1 MKTFL
6 GEKRSLGYLKV
17 AMLIGVVLYFLSCNG
32 TPTEPNDNQA
42 FRIAATCIVD
52 QSVGRS
58 IVLSDLTKGLARR
71 PAASIQFGA
80 DSLRFNRPG
89 FTPDSLF
96 SVQFGTSSRYSLGT
110 NRLFVNDSALLG
122 DTFPITVTGTFS
134 ITQIF
139 PTNRDAHG
147 SLQVSLAWSASDS
160 ARGYAMAA
168 VLKKDA
174 YVKTGYSTFV
184 TSFNTIGTFPP
195 EAFSLSPG
203 PLPDT
208 GWYYVYVYAYSG
220 VPDSNLTA
228 GLLPVPFPHQ
238 LTDNLTGR
246 QDINGRYG
254 MIRVAARDSVHVRY

>member
-1 MKTFL
+1 M
-6 GEKRSLGYLKV
+6 GV
-17 AMLIGVVLYFLSCNG
+17 MLIGIIPYFLSCNG
-32 TPTEPNDNQA
+32 TPTESNDNQA
-42 FRIAATCIVD
+42 FRIAATCIID

-58 IVLSDLTKGLARR
+58 TVIADFTKGVAQR
-71 PAASIQFGA
+71 PAAILLFGA
-80 DSLRFNRPG
+80 DSLRFNKPG
-89 FTPDSLF
+89 FSPDSLF
-96 SVQFGTSSRYSLGT
+96 SAQFPSSSRYSLGA
-110 NRLFVNDSALLG
+110 NRLVVNDSALFR
-122 DTFPITVTGTFS
+122 DTFPITVTDTFS

-147 SLQVSLAWSASDS
+147 SLQVSLAWSTSDS

-174 YVKTGYSTFV
+174 YLKSGYSTFV
-184 TSFNTIGTFPP
+184 TSFNTNGTFPP

-220 VPDSNLTA
+220 VPDSSLTA

-238 LTDNLTGR
+238 LTDNITGR